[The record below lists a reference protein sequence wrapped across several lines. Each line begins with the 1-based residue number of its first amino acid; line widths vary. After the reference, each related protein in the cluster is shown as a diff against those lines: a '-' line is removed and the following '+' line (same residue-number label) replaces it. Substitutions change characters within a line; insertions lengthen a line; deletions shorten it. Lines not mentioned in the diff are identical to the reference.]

1 MDNSVSPVSTKRVSV
16 TSPPAGPGDGLASPS
31 ASPSASSA
39 PSFSAP
45 ASLPPLVTD
54 PRLRLVV
61 YLLLLAAMFMA
72 TLDNQIVST
81 ALPTIVGE
89 FGELERFGWVGSA
102 YLLTTSAVMPLY
114 GKLGDLFGRKYV
126 IIAAVTIFT
135 LGSLVCGLAVSMNT
149 LIAARVLQA
158 LGGGGI
164 MVSIFA
170 INADLFEP
178 RERARY
184 QSYSSL
190 VLMASGALG
199 PVLGGTLSDL
209 FGWRSIFLVNLP
221 IGILVLAGLV
231 WLLPYRKPHRRPK
244 IDYAGALLLAGA
256 VASVVLWADSGQIF
270 GSLIAPE
277 SLGVVAFGVLCLI
290 GWIFVERR
298 VSEPVVPLSLFSS
311 RTVNLLLCISL
322 VSGAIGIGSVNY
334 VALFLQTTTGLSPSM
349 AGLLFIATTGGI
361 ALGSLS
367 AGRII
372 SKTGRYKPFA
382 IASTATGIVSLAV
395 FSQMH
400 AGTSIILLGLVMLL
414 QGIGIGIGQQVPVIG
429 VQNAASGADVGA
441 ATGTVTLT
449 RMGGAAIAIS
459 IYGAIISA
467 GLAHVSIALPDGGDF
482 RNLTPQMLSGLPQA
496 VQATVANAYSDAFLP
511 LFLTASGM
519 MALGLI
525 AALMLPNVRLPV
537 AGGRDA

>member
-1 MDNSVSPVSTKRVSV
+1 MDNSVSTAAAERVSV
-16 TSPPAGPGDGLASPS
+16 TSPSSSPS
-31 ASPSASSA
+31 PEL
-39 PSFSAP
+39 SAP

-54 PRLRLVV
+54 PKLRLIV

-270 GSLIAPE
+270 GSLIAWE

-290 GWIFVERR
+290 GWVFVERR
-298 VSEPVVPLSLFSS
+298 VPEPVVPLSLFSS

-334 VALFLQTTTGLSPSM
+334 IALFLQTTTGLSPSM

-382 IASTATGIVSLAV
+382 IASTATGIVSLAI

-400 AGTSIILLGLVMLL
+400 AGTPIILLGLVMLL
-414 QGIGIGIGQQVPVIG
+414 QGIGVGIGQQVPVIG
-429 VQNAASGADVGA
+429 TENI
-441 ATGTVTLT
+441 TLNWYWGNEKSMLLSNCIF

-467 GLAHVSIALPDGGDF
+467 GLAHVQIALPDGGDF
-482 RNLTPQMLSGLPQA
+482 RNLTPQMLSTLPHT
-496 VQATVANAYSDAFLP
+496 VQTTVANAYSDAFLP

-525 AALMLPNVRLPV
+525 AALMLPNVRLLV
-537 AGGRDA
+537 ARGRDA

>member
-1 MDNSVSPVSTKRVSV
+1 MDSRTDPKVIQPGSHPATRLEPHPGTASAA
-16 TSPPAGPGDGLASPS
+16 PPTAGEG
-31 ASPSASSA
+31 
-39 PSFSAP
+39 
-45 ASLPPLVTD
+45 PLVTD
-54 PRLRLVV
+54 PRLRLFV
-61 YLLLLAAMFMA
+61 YLFLMSAMFMA

-89 FGELERFGWVGSA
+89 FGDLERFGWVGSA

-126 IIAAVTIFT
+126 IMAAISIFT

-164 MVSIFA
+164 MVSIFS

-221 IGILVLAGLV
+221 IGMAVLTGLAF
-231 WLLPYRKPHRRPK
+231 LLPYRKPHRKPK

-256 VASVVLWADSGQIF
+256 VASIVFWADSAQLF
-270 GSLIAPE
+270 GGLLAPQSLAI
-277 SLGVVAFGVLCLI
+277 VAFGMLCAI
-290 GWIFVERR
+290 GWVLVERR
-298 VSEPVVPLSLFSS
+298 APEPVVPLSLFSKP
-311 RTVNLLLCISL
+311 TINLLLIISI

-361 ALGSLS
+361 AVGSLTS
-367 AGRII
+367 GRLIAR
-372 SKTGRYKPFA
+372 SGRYKPFS
-382 IASTATGIVSLAV
+382 IASTALGVIGFGI
-395 FSQMH
+395 FSFVH
-400 AGTSIILLGLVMLL
+400 AGTPVVLIALVMLL
-414 QGIGIGIGQQVPVIG
+414 QGFGVGIGQQVPVIG
-429 VQNAASGADVGA
+429 VQNAASRADVGA

-459 IYGAIISA
+459 IYGAIIGTSLSHVAIPLA
-467 GLAHVSIALPDGGDF
+467 GGQDF
-482 RNLTPQMLSGLPQA
+482 RNLTPEILSTLPD
-496 VQATVANAYSDAFLP
+496 ATRALVANAYSDAFVP

-519 MALGLI
+519 MIIGLI
-525 AALMLPNVRLPV
+525 AALLLPNVRLPS
-537 AGGRDA
+537 ASQKKA